1 MIAVIP
7 AAGIGQRMGS
17 AIPKQYLQCAG
28 ASILDHAISA
38 LLAEPRIERVFVALQ
53 PNDTWFANSR
63 YASHRQVTRV
73 VGGATRA
80 ESVLSGVAAAL
91 ESYDKNVLVAVHDA
105 ARPCLPLALLTTLLD
120 TANEYPQLGAIL
132 ALPARDT
139 IKHADHQGA
148 IPHIRSTLD
157 RETIWL
163 AQTPQVFRLG
173 DLQQA
178 LQNALAQGVPITDEA
193 SAIEADGGQPILV
206 PSSRQVM
213 KVTDPEDLPLA
224 EFYLQKLNRDSSEE

>member
-53 PNDTWFANSR
+53 PDDRWFASSQ
-63 YASHRQVTRV
+63 YASHSQVVRV
-73 VGGATRA
+73 NGGATRA
-80 ESVLSGVAAAL
+80 ESVLNGVATAL
-91 ESYDKNVLVAVHDA
+91 ESYDKNILVAVHDA
-105 ARPCLPLALLTTLLD
+105 ARPCLPLVLLATLLD
-120 TANEYPQLGAIL
+120 TASRYPHLGAIL

-139 IKHADHQGA
+139 IKQADDQGA
-148 IPHIRSTLD
+148 IPHIRTTLD

-173 DLQQA
+173 DLQHA
-178 LQNALAQGVPITDEA
+178 LQNAIAQGLVITDEA

-224 EFYLQKLNRDSSEE
+224 EFYLQKLNCDTSKE

>member
-7 AAGIGQRMGS
+7 AAGIGQRMNS

-53 PNDTWFANSR
+53 PDDRWFAGSQ
-63 YASHRQVTRV
+63 YAVHSQVVRV
-73 VGGATRA
+73 NGGATRA
-80 ESVLSGVAAAL
+80 ESVLNGVATAL
-91 ESYDKNVLVAVHDA
+91 KSYDKSILVAVHDA
-105 ARPCLPLALLTTLLD
+105 ARPCLPLVLLATLLD
-120 TANEYPQLGAIL
+120 TASRYPQLGAIL
-132 ALPARDT
+132 AVPARDT
-139 IKHADHQGA
+139 IKQADTQGA
-148 IPHIRSTLD
+148 IPHIRTTLD

-178 LQNALAQGVPITDEA
+178 LQIAITQGLPITDEA

-224 EFYLQKLNRDSSEE
+224 EFYLQHLNRDTSKE